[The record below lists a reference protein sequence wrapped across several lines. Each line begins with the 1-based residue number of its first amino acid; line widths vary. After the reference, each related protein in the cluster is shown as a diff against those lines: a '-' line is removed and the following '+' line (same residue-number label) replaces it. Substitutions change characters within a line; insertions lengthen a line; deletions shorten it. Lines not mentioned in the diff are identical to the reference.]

1 MILLLKTWEW
11 CRRTLFNLVWWKKQ
25 GWLVAS
31 FFILVALYLVGRRKN
46 SSSVIRLATKIQ
58 EVKEEEKKSIDK
70 IKEKSEKKEKEID
83 FKLSADKEKVAKET
97 EAKIIKLKARLKED
111 NKKVKNNSEEIN
123 NMFNDIMED

>member
-97 EAKIIKLKARLKED
+97 EAKIIKLNHLK
-111 NKKVKNNSEEIN
+111 KK
-123 NMFNDIMED
+123 